1 MKKLLCIVS
10 LVTLVVSIFVTC
22 VACDTSEKT
31 TTHNPLEIN
40 RVACVGDSLT
50 YGHSWHDESYPVYLQ
65 ELLGE
70 DVEVRNFG
78 KNGAA
83 VTNRS
88 ESSFTL
94 KYDTLQEYRD
104 SIAFEPDVVI
114 IMLGT
119 NDGYNWTGSAPTF
132 VQEFEKL
139 IDSYFD
145 AGVQEVVLLT
155 SPPTLQGN
163 FFNLPNDVIGMQVC
177 PLQRELAEE
186 YGLPLVDVR
195 KAFEQHQDMQS
206 LFRLPVNSDG
216 VHLSVK
222 GAELVA
228 KLVADLLATL

>member
-1 MKKLLCIVS
+1 MKKLLCTFTIVS
-10 LVTLVVSIFVTC
+10 LIVSLLVTF
-22 VACDTSEKT
+22 VACDTPEKT
-31 TTHNPLEIN
+31 TTPKPLEIN

-65 ELLGE
+65 ELLGQ

-83 VTNRS
+83 VTNRN

-104 SIAFEPDVVI
+104 SIAFEPDVVV

-119 NDGYNWTGSAPTF
+119 NDGYNWTGSQPTF
-132 VQEFEKL
+132 MEEYEKL

-145 AGVQEVVLLT
+145 AGVQEVVMLI

-163 FFNLPNDVIGMQVC
+163 AFNLPNNVIGTQVC

-186 YGLPLVDVR
+186 YGLPIVDVR
-195 KAFEQHQDMQS
+195 NAFETHLDMQS
-206 LFRLPVNSDG
+206 LFRLPANSDG

-228 KLVADLLATL
+228 KLVADVLATL